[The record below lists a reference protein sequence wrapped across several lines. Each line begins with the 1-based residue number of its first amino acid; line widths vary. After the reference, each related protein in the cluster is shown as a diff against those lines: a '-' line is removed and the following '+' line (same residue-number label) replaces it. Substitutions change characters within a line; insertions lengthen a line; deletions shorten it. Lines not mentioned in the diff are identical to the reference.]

1 MAHSRAQEEEAEST
15 LPEMQE
21 TRPGIDQSAKER
33 KNGGRGAS
41 LMDWIL
47 RKEPCKHK
55 ALLPADRPSHQ
66 GRDKNKNNT
75 VKAKETTRKN
85 KKKKRNSPDRPG
97 GEYNWQLLHDM
108 QPGGA
113 RHSRRGEGA

>member
-75 VKAKETTRKN
+75 VKAKETAPTGQMESIIG
-85 KKKKRNSPDRPG
+85 NSSTICSLEALVTAGVVKALKSRPLTG
-97 GEYNWQLLHDM
+97 Q
-108 QPGGA
+108 
-113 RHSRRGEGA
+113 